1 MSEEDNVLEIWG
13 SLPLRHSEPLHLLP
27 LYFVRGLS
35 PERAI
40 RAVAADESLRKPLP
54 MLLRN
59 KTQRQEWGRQGYSQ

>member
-13 SLPLRHSEPLHLLP
+13 SLPLRHSHLLP

-40 RAVAADESLRKPLP
+40 RAVAADEGLRKPLP
-54 MLLRN
+54 MLLGN
-59 KTQRQEWGRQGYSQ
+59 KTQRQEWGRQSYSQ